1 LLRLI
6 QNASK
11 DWRYGTP
18 GTGHQLSDKT
28 MGEKNMRVDLLSKL
42 LFHFL
47 FERHALALEGL
58 PGSGHASR
66 LSERAFLLP
75 YRLIKGK

>member
-1 LLRLI
+1 
-6 QNASK
+6 
-11 DWRYGTP
+11 
-18 GTGHQLSDKT
+18 
-28 MGEKNMRVDLLSKL
+28 MRVDLLSKL